1 MKMNNEELI
10 SQNEL
15 YDIMYNYLKPTLNEC
30 KKRDG
35 IWGSTSPT
43 NAFSW
48 TLNDDNGYRY
58 IGSYL
63 YSDHWEIVNDDY
75 KEENV
80 NIKVFI
86 DYVEFI
92 EDSEFIEFDKEFM
105 RGLYENIK
113 EFVEGNNIK
122 EENNKMGVQI
132 ENNNEGSK
140 FESAMKVSKNA
151 TLDPSSTEWDKMSA
165 MTRGEEYK
173 PTNMRES
180 KDNYYL
186 DIAKAVAMRGTC
198 IRRKFGAVIVNNDE
212 IVSTGYVGAP
222 RGRCNCI
229 DRGVCFRE
237 EKNIKPGTRYEL
249 CRSVH
254 AEMNAV
260 ISAGRNKCIGG
271 TMYLVGIENDGSFT
285 DADCCSMC
293 KRVIINSGIEK
304 VVFRSKTGGHRTVH
318 VKEDWVYDDDSLTIH
333 EGY

>member
-1 MKMNNEELI
+1 
-10 SQNEL
+10 
-15 YDIMYNYLKPTLNEC
+15 
-30 KKRDG
+30 
-35 IWGSTSPT
+35 
-43 NAFSW
+43 
-48 TLNDDNGYRY
+48 
-58 IGSYL
+58 
-63 YSDHWEIVNDDY
+63 
-75 KEENV
+75 
-80 NIKVFI
+80 
-86 DYVEFI
+86 
-92 EDSEFIEFDKEFM
+92 
-105 RGLYENIK
+105 
-113 EFVEGNNIK
+113 
-122 EENNKMGVQI
+122 
-132 ENNNEGSK
+132 
-140 FESAMKVSKNA
+140 
-151 TLDPSSTEWDKMSA
+151 MSA

-293 KRVIINSGIEK
+293 KRVIINAGIRYVVIAKPTGHSMK
-304 VVFRSKTGGHRTVH
+304 VPVET
-318 VKEDWVYDDDSLTIH
+318 WVYEDDSLHLH